1 MRTIL
6 SGGFPDQS
14 LASDRRT
21 KKEIKC
27 VCQVDFIWIFTGT
40 STGQKGLLSK
50 LLWAPLTC
58 PKTTSG
64 ILLNAPD
71 LTIIPER
78 ERVWVRAR
86 V

>member
-1 MRTIL
+1 MRI
-6 SGGFPDQS
+6 
-14 LASDRRT
+14 T
-21 KKEIKC
+21 KPYPPIGLPKEIKR
-27 VCQVDFIWIFTGT
+27 VCQVDFIWIFTVA

-58 PKTTSG
+58 SRTTSG
-64 ILLNAPD
+64 VLPNAPD

-78 ERVWVRAR
+78 VRVWVRHSAC